1 MSRSSYIWS
10 HNMKSSNEVGPKG
23 RGERVRHLT
32 RKRLMVSGLV
42 GLMLIAISTAE
53 TVRADNSIARVWDD
67 QLLHAISLDTARPTV
82 HARNLFDMSAAMYDA
97 WSAYDTTSS
106 QYIYHEKLS
115 VPNVD
120 AARNEAISYAA
131 FGLINERFVSG
142 PAGIGPGKLTTQ
154 NDLRQQMISLG
165 YDPDNTTTVGNSPAA
180 IGNRV
185 AQAVIN
191 YGLNDGSREAQ
202 NYASPAGQYIP
213 VNDPMTVEL
222 SGTVMNDPNRW
233 QPLHFN
239 GNRIDQFG
247 NAVLPATQKSL
258 TPFWG
263 DVKPF
268 AMTAADK
275 SANGVYHDQGPQP
288 HLGGVGDAELKTAI
302 VNVLQL
308 SSQLDPTQGVM
319 IDISPASR
327 GNSPLG
333 SYVQNGYSQNPA
345 TGQPYAPEVVNQA
358 DFGRVVAEFWADG
371 PHSDAPPG
379 HWNEIGNYAADRM
392 DQLGIPK
399 KIGGTG
405 PVVSNLEY
413 DVKRYFAENGALY
426 DASIAAWN
434 HKGVY
439 DGSRPVSL
447 IRYMGQLGQSSD
459 PNLTVD
465 LGGGNIKNTYNA
477 EGLPLVPGLIEVIT
491 PATTAPGQRHEALA
505 GHEGEIAVY
514 SWQGAIPG
522 VKPFVD
528 PNAFSGVGW
537 ILAKNWLPYQL
548 SSFVTPP
555 FPGLASGHSTFSRS
569 AAEVLAAFTGT
580 PYFPGGLGQYDI
592 PQGSGLNFEYG
603 PTTPL
608 SLQWATYFDAADQA
622 AISRIYGG
630 IHPTYDDIPGRLIGS
645 VVGPDAYALAMRY
658 FAGQVPE
665 PSSFVLLAIGVA
677 AAGLWRRRASSVSSQ
692 ISTV

>member
-1 MSRSSYIWS
+1 MSRSSHIWS

-32 RKRLMVSGLV
+32 RNRLMVTGLV

-53 TVRADNSIARVWDD
+53 IVRADNSVARIWDD

-106 QYIYHEKLS
+106 QYIYHQKLS

-202 NYASPAGQYIP
+202 NYASPPGQYIP

-288 HLGGVGDAELKTAI
+288 HLGGVGDAQLKTAI

-308 SSQLDPTQGVM
+308 SSQLDPYSRRDDRHFTRQPREQPAWFVRPKRLRAESRHRPTLRAGGRQSGRLRSGRGRVLGRRPPLGRARQ
-319 IDISPASR
+319 DIGTKSATMPPTAWTNWEFQRKSAALGPLSAILNTTSNGTSPKTAPSTMPR
-327 GNSPLG
+327 SPLG
-333 SYVQNGYSQNPA
+333 TTRAYTMARGPFRSSA
-345 TGQPYAPEVVNQA
+345 T
-358 DFGRVVAEFWADG
+358 WA
-371 PHSDAPPG
+371 S
-379 HWNEIGNYAADRM
+379 
-392 DQLGIPK
+392 
-399 KIGGTG
+399 
-405 PVVSNLEY
+405 
-413 DVKRYFAENGALY
+413 
-426 DASIAAWN
+426 
-434 HKGVY
+434 
-439 DGSRPVSL
+439 
-447 IRYMGQLGQSSD
+447 
-459 PNLTVD
+459 
-465 LGGGNIKNTYNA
+465 
-477 EGLPLVPGLIEVIT
+477 
-491 PATTAPGQRHEALA
+491 
-505 GHEGEIAVY
+505 
-514 SWQGAIPG
+514 
-522 VKPFVD
+522 
-528 PNAFSGVGW
+528 
-537 ILAKNWLPYQL
+537 
-548 SSFVTPP
+548 
-555 FPGLASGHSTFSRS
+555 
-569 AAEVLAAFTGT
+569 
-580 PYFPGGLGQYDI
+580 
-592 PQGSGLNFEYG
+592 
-603 PTTPL
+603 
-608 SLQWATYFDAADQA
+608 
-622 AISRIYGG
+622 
-630 IHPTYDDIPGRLIGS
+630 
-645 VVGPDAYALAMRY
+645 
-658 FAGQVPE
+658 
-665 PSSFVLLAIGVA
+665 
-677 AAGLWRRRASSVSSQ
+677 
-692 ISTV
+692 